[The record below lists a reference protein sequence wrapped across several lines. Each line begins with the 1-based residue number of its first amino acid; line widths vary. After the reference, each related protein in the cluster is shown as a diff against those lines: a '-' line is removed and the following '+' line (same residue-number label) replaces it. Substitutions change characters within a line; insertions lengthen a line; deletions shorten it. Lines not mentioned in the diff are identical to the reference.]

1 MAMQRRDERQSKQ
14 PNNKNGIIRG
24 MKKNAKSALALA
36 LAIAGA
42 FAAPLCSDAAL
53 DSIAPTTVQSVVA
66 SNEARAEKG
75 LAFVL
80 DVLAGWRGESAFASA
95 EVQDHGEGAAG
106 DCEWV
111 GYSTTLYS
119 TKGVRP
125 FCFKAPRTPNSSV
138 YLWNGSGIMPT
149 FRRFRKT
156 LT

>member
-1 MAMQRRDERQSKQ
+1 
-14 PNNKNGIIRG
+14 
-24 MKKNAKSALALA
+24 MKKNAKSALAMT

-42 FAAPLCSDAAL
+42 FAAPLRSDATL

-125 FCFKAPRTPNSSV
+125 FCLCSRYIN
-138 YLWNGSGIMPT
+138 
-149 FRRFRKT
+149 
-156 LT
+156 

>member
-1 MAMQRRDERQSKQ
+1 MAMQRRDEWQSKQ

-24 MKKNAKSALALA
+24 MKKNAKSALAMT

-125 FCFKAPRTPNSSV
+125 FAFIGWRT
-138 YLWNGSGIMPT
+138 
-149 FRRFRKT
+149 
-156 LT
+156 

>member
-1 MAMQRRDERQSKQ
+1 
-14 PNNKNGIIRG
+14 
-24 MKKNAKSALALA
+24 MKKNAKSALAMT

-95 EVQDHGEGAAG
+95 EVQDHGEGAEG

-119 TKGVRP
+119 TKGVKR
-125 FCFKAPRTPNSSV
+125 FVLLDGRLELNVNLMT
-138 YLWNGSGIMPT
+138 GSALAIDRIRIVP
-149 FRRFRKT
+149 KKE
-156 LT
+156 

>member
-1 MAMQRRDERQSKQ
+1 MTPQIKQ
-14 PNNKNGIIRG
+14 PNNQTLQPNQTLKQSNNEYGIIRG
-24 MKKNAKSALALA
+24 MKKNAKSALAMT

-42 FAAPLCSDAAL
+42 FAAPLCSDAAF

-75 LAFVL
+75 LTFVL

-125 FCFKAPRTPNSSV
+125 FCLDPFASRPHGRPIQVSTYGMAV
-138 YLWNGSGIMPT
+138 V
-149 FRRFRKT
+149 
-156 LT
+156 